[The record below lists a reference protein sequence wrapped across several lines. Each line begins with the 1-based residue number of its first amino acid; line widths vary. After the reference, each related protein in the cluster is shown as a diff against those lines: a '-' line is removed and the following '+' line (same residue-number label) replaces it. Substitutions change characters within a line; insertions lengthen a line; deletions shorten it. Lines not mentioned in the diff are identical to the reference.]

1 MKVFDQAVTVV
12 DGVAD
17 LLCNLFAIALGV
29 IVLAVCADIILRNLG
44 LTSFPWTIELT
55 EYVLYGGTFLAAP
68 RVLRSAGHVRVEIVH
83 DLVPRSVGRLLD
95 RVADL
100 LGLGISAV
108 LLWFGA
114 ATAIDAYR
122 SGMIQFKN
130 LIVPEWIL
138 LTPIPVGCALLC
150 VEFLLRLG
158 GVRRATKI
166 GTDHIPQ
173 PSI

>member
-1 MKVFDQAVTVV
+1 MKGIEHGVTLV
-12 DGVAD
+12 DLIAD
-17 LLCNLFAIALGV
+17 LLCNLFAMALGL
-29 IVLAVCADIILRNLG
+29 IVLAVCADIVLRNLG

-68 RVLRSAGHVRVEIVH
+68 RVLRSAGHIRVEIVH
-83 DLVPRSVGRLLD
+83 DLVPRSVARLLD
-95 RVADL
+95 TVADL
-100 LGLGISAV
+100 LGLGISVV
-108 LLWFGA
+108 LLWYGA
-114 ATAIDAYR
+114 VVAIDAYQ

-158 GVRRATKI
+158 GVRRAAEI
-166 GTDHIPQ
+166 ATDHVPQ